1 MNRENKGVEITKQM
15 EILELMLNPTF
26 LMAKESVNLKLDQ

>member
-15 EILELMLNPTF
+15 EILELMLNLTF